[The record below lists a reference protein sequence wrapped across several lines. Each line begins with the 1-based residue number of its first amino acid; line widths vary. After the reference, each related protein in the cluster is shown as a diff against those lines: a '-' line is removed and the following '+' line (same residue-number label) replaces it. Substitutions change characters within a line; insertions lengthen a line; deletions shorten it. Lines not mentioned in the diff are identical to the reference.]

1 MGDDLNQPVQVFFE
15 RFPWQGRPSVAQQN
29 GQEAWRLDL
38 TLPVAQF
45 WSHWPWGGVAV
56 VADGG
61 VTVPTLEEW
70 ISCCWGQES

>member
-1 MGDDLNQPVQVFFE
+1 MGDDLNQPVQVFFA

-45 WSHWPWGGVAV
+45 WGHWPWGGVAV
-56 VADGG
+56 VAG